1 VTRARGSGL
10 LLAAGVVLAG
20 LNLRI
25 AVASV
30 PPVVD
35 ELERALALSSA
46 AAGLLTSA
54 PVLCFG
60 LLAAVA
66 PGLTRRFGAERVL
79 LVALLPI
86 LVGVLVRAAPSIPAV
101 FGGTL
106 LAGAGI
112 AVGNVVVPA
121 VIKGRFQARA
131 GLLTGLYAG
140 ALGVGAALAAGLTV
154 PVADVLGGGL
164 QTGLAIWAIPAA
176 VAVAVLAAG
185 VLRDRRPAAAGGVVG
200 PARALL
206 RDALACQVTLFM
218 GLQSLVFYA
227 GLAWIPAVLRDEGY
241 TAAEAGAAL
250 SVYALA
256 GIPAAVVTPVLATRM
271 RDQRALAAAIGA
283 IDATAI
289 AGLLLAPS
297 AAFGWVALFGV
308 GQGAAIAL
316 ALTLF
321 VLRAPD
327 PMRTAQLSGMA
338 QTIGYVLAAVGPLA
352 LGGLHDTTG
361 DWDAPLAVL
370 LAVTAP
376 LAGAG
381 IAAGRSRTLRP
392 SAAIG
397 R

>member
-1 VTRARGSGL
+1 VRQTRGSGL

-35 ELERALALSSA
+35 ELERALALSSTA
-46 AAGLLTSA
+46 LGLLTSA

-131 GLLTGLYAG
+131 GILTGLYAG

-154 PVADVLGGGL
+154 PAADVLGGGW

-176 VAVAVLAAG
+176 VAVAVLATG
-185 VLRDRRPAAAGGVVG
+185 VLRDRRPTAAAGVVG
-200 PARALL
+200 PARELL

-338 QTIGYVLAAVGPLA
+338 QTIGYVLAAIGPLA

-381 IAAGRSRTLRP
+381 IAAGRNRTLRP